1 MTSRSMTIR
10 KPFSFTEFFLRW
22 EWILVALLIAT
33 SILNASLSPYFLN
46 ARNLFDMTFNF
57 LERGI
62 MTLPMAFI
70 IITGNIDLSVA
81 STLAMTSNIM
91 GRLFAA
97 GVNIW
102 IAALVTLLVGALA
115 GLFNGILIARLKLPA
130 LAATLGT
137 YVLYRGIAWV
147 LMQDGAVTGFPSQ
160 FTYIGQGYIPG
171 TPVPVQLVIYAIL
184 VPPFGLVLHRT
195 AFGRFTYA
203 IGNNKEAC
211 RYAGVNVDRITLVL
225 FTVSGLMAALAGIM
239 MSARFG
245 SIRADI
251 ALGAELEVITA
262 VVLGGVDIFGGS
274 GTMVGVVLALFLL
287 GVVRYGMNLVNVP
300 PQIQIIV
307 TGFLLIVAIVLPY
320 LLRQLT
326 AQRTGIAQA
335 RGGQGS
341 RGSLPWVLLVS
352 ALIIVAA
359 IAFLFLRP
367 GGTFTSGAEQ
377 TPGKTTS
384 ALVAAV
390 SPTPVVIPPTNT
402 PVPPPPTPTPRPTHT
417 PTATSAP
424 ALTGVATTVEPTPT
438 PDLRPDVEMVEIPAG
453 PFTMGNNGGGPKEA
467 PAHTVDRPTFYI
479 DKFEVT
485 NIDFDAFVKAT
496 DYQTDAEKAGAKKT
510 WRTFFVPGKEN
521 HPVVK
526 VTFNDA
532 QAFCAWMGKRLPT
545 EEEWEKADRG
555 PDQRDFPWGDVWDT
569 TRANVKLSGLR
580 GTAAVGSFSAGASP
594 YGVEDMAG
602 NVAEWTT
609 SPFVAY
615 PGSTYQDPQY
625 SPEARIIRGGGW
637 FDDDKQVRTT
647 ARNAAFPDTANDDL
661 GFRCVSDEAPAG

>member
-1 MTSRSMTIR
+1 VTSKSMTIR
-10 KPFSFTEFFLRW
+10 KPFSVTEFFLRW
-22 EWILVALLIAT
+22 EWILVLLLIAA

-46 ARNLFDMTFNF
+46 TRNLFDMTFNF
-57 LERGI
+57 MERGI
-62 MTLPMAFI
+62 MTLPMAFV

-81 STLAMTSNIM
+81 STLAMSTNIM

-102 IAALVTLLVGALA
+102 IAVLVALLVGALA
-115 GLFNGILIARLKLPA
+115 GVFNGILITQVKLPS

-171 TPVPVQLVIYAIL
+171 TPIPVQLVIYAIML
-184 VPPFGLVLHRT
+184 VPFGLVLHRT
-195 AFGRFTYA
+195 TFGRFTYA

-211 RYAGVNVDRITLVL
+211 RYAGVNVDRVTLVI

-245 SIRADI
+245 SVRADI

-274 GTMVGVVLALFLL
+274 GTMTGVALALFLL

-307 TGFLLIVAIVLPY
+307 TGFLLIIAIVLPY

-326 AQRTGIAQA
+326 AQRVHTDKVAVQS
-335 RGGQGS
+335 RRS
-341 RGSLPWVLLVS
+341 RGILPWALGGGLVV
-352 ALIIVAA
+352 VAV

-367 GGTFTSGAEQ
+367 GGGPTPVGGQ
-377 TPGKTTS
+377 TPGGTGT
-384 ALVAAV
+384 APVVVA
-390 SPTPVVIPPTNT
+390 SPTSIVLKPTNT
-402 PVPPPPTPTPRPTHT
+402 PVPPPPTPTPRPTLT
-417 PTATSAP
+417 PM
-424 ALTGVATTVEPTPT
+424 ATTVPVPTIEGEPTAEPTPT
-438 PDLRPDVEMVEIPAG
+438 GIARPDVEMVEIPAG
-453 PFTMGNNGGGPKEA
+453 SFTMGSNDTDPNES
-467 PAHTVDRPTFYI
+467 PAHAVDLPTFFI

-485 NIDFDAFVKAT
+485 NADFAMFVEAT
-496 DYQTDAEKAGAKKT
+496 GYQTEAEQRGDKKT
-510 WRTFFVPGKEN
+510 WRTYDTEGRGN

-526 VTFNDA
+526 VAFNDA

-545 EEEWEKADRG
+545 EEEWEKAARG
-555 PDQRDFPWGDVWDT
+555 TDHRNFPWGNLWDT
-569 TRANVKLSGLR
+569 TRANVRLSGLR
-580 GTAAVGSFSAGASP
+580 GTAAVGSFSGGASP

-602 NVAEWTT
+602 NVWEWTD
-609 SPFVAY
+609 SPYVAY

-625 SPEARIIRGGGW
+625 SAEARVTRGGGW
-637 FDDDKQVRTT
+637 FDDQKQVSTT
-647 ARNAAFPDTANDDL
+647 NRSAAVPQTANDDL
-661 GFRCVSDEAPAG
+661 GFRCVADSR